1 MQQIDTRSTTA
12 MSLSNVLEEDLQ
24 KSKVEKQTEKATV
37 DGKQFT
43 ISKQI
48 YRLKRLQQLVHHR
61 KRQFIKAVKQK
72 KQS

>member
-12 MSLSNVLEEDLQ
+12 MPLSNVLEEDLQ

-43 ISKQI
+43 ISQQI

-72 KQS
+72 EQS